1 MYGNLLC
8 ISLDGSFEEPVWAVV
23 ERHIASER
31 FVTKRLRMFFEISV
45 FSNPWSNLRENWFY
59 NKVRTYSNN
68 NNNTR
73 KQNYRINEKGT
84 IKSIPT
90 LLVEVLSGIVFS
102 LCEVVR
108 AAGVRV
114 QKTSYML
121 RDHTGKIIV
130 LAKVRIESQ
139 KDSTVWKV
147 HEMIIHRISTI
158 FHKPNCISCC
168 GDSWDRIFFRLSS
181 PRDL

>member
-1 MYGNLLC
+1 M
-8 ISLDGSFEEPVWAVV
+8 
-23 ERHIASER
+23 
-31 FVTKRLRMFFEISV
+31 
-45 FSNPWSNLRENWFY
+45 
-59 NKVRTYSNN
+59 TYSNN

-139 KDSTVWKV
+139 KDSTV
-147 HEMIIHRISTI
+147 
-158 FHKPNCISCC
+158 
-168 GDSWDRIFFRLSS
+168 
-181 PRDL
+181 

>member
-1 MYGNLLC
+1 M
-8 ISLDGSFEEPVWAVV
+8 
-23 ERHIASER
+23 
-31 FVTKRLRMFFEISV
+31 
-45 FSNPWSNLRENWFY
+45 
-59 NKVRTYSNN
+59 TYSNN

-73 KQNYRINEKGT
+73 KQNYRINKKGT

-121 RDHTGKIIV
+121 RDYTGKIIV

-139 KDSTVWKV
+139 KDST
-147 HEMIIHRISTI
+147 I
-158 FHKPNCISCC
+158 
-168 GDSWDRIFFRLSS
+168 
-181 PRDL
+181 